1 MAVEIAERPTYAI
14 SITLL
19 SFGQWGLGDGSHY
32 FGHRQPVIPLR
43 VGLAYSEDPGCHRTV
58 IPGAALASFR
68 YGILSIRQHGWR
80 LVDGEGLDGVP
91 VGNNLAHRM
100 APCVRGVV
108 IRVCMA
114 AHPQSLGVDG
124 TCDPFGECD
133 GDRYR

>member
-1 MAVEIAERPTYAI
+1 MTAQTVFVLAEPIDRPPNLVAHVLQA
-14 SITLL
+14 LL
-19 SFGQWGLGDGSHY
+19 SFGQWGLSDGSHY

-100 APCVRGVV
+100 APCVRGV
-108 IRVCMA
+108 RDL
-114 AHPQSLGVDG
+114 P
-124 TCDPFGECD
+124 
-133 GDRYR
+133 